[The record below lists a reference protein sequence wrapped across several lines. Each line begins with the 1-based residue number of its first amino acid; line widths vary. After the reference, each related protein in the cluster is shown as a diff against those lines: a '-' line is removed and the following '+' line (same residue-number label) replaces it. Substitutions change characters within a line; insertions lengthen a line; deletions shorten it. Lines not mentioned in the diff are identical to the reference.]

1 MSHDQTLNDG
11 ENPQEIKVENTS
23 EKNLNENLEEKDD
36 QIMVVDLEESDEP
49 EKEDDDSVISDDETH
64 LSSVSYEDYDLEAL
78 IPLAQDS
85 LVHTPLKAL
94 EILRDIRAAFYD
106 KFNVLKK
113 EAIND
118 FLESNENL
126 DEFSFE
132 FEPLVDKLNE
142 IITKANEARREEKKR
157 IEEEKQSN
165 LKKKKELITKL
176 EAIVSSDETEDSI
189 DAVREIQKEWRAIK
203 ALPHNEVQALWEKF
217 TFLMDKFYDTHSINI
232 ELKELDRK
240 KNLEAKIEL
249 VKKMS
254 ELHQEKSLKKSF
266 VLLRKYHDDFKNI
279 GPVPAESREGLWQA
293 FKAES
298 DAVYDAKKA
307 ELLVLDAEKEENLKH
322 KELLIEKISLI
333 APLHYS
339 NQNQWKEKSEEIE
352 NLFQEWK
359 KIGLVPKAKS
369 DEVWNTFRSFRNTFY
384 NNKRQFFSD
393 IAKKNTA
400 NLLLKEDLCK
410 QVEALLE
417 DENLEQITKEIIK
430 IQGLWKEIHTINNK
444 ESNALWKRFRQ
455 ACDTFFNKKKALYAD
470 RDQQELENYN
480 QKRAIIE
487 KLVQLKEA
495 EMQDDGF
502 AKLKSLTDEW
512 RSIGFVPRKKMKVNE
527 KYDQL
532 CDELFAKYRKNR
544 EGMKAEMAKEHY
556 SQILSLP
563 KGESRLQMEEQKLK
577 QKIKFVQDEIAQMEN
592 NMAFFSLSKGAQNLF
607 KDIEAKIEKS
617 KGQLER
623 LKIDLKSL
631 KKTVKESQEVKEE
644 SSEKSE

>member
-1 MSHDQTLNDG
+1 MSQDQTLNDG
-11 ENPQEIKVENTS
+11 ENPQVIKGENTS
-23 EKNLNENLEEKDD
+23 EGILNENLEGKDD
-36 QIMVVDLEESDEP
+36 KIIAVDLEESDEP
-49 EKEDDDSVISDDETH
+49 KKDDNDSVILDDETH
-64 LSSVSYEDYDLEAL
+64 LSSASYEDHDLKAL

-85 LVHTPLKAL
+85 LVQTPLKAL

-113 EAIND
+113 EAISD
-118 FLESNENL
+118 YLESNENL

-132 FEPLVDKLNE
+132 LEPLVDKLNE

-165 LKKKKELITKL
+165 LKKKRDLITKL
-176 EAIVSSDETEDSI
+176 EAIVSNDETEESI
-189 DAVREIQKEWRAIK
+189 AAVRQIQKEWRAIK
-203 ALPHNEVQALWEKF
+203 ALPHSEVQPLWEKF

-266 VLLRKYHDDFKNI
+266 VLLRKYHDDFKNF

-307 ELLVLDAEKEENLKH
+307 ELQVLDAEKEENLKH

-333 APLHYS
+333 APLNYS
-339 NQNQWKEKSEEIE
+339 NQNEWKEKSEEIE
-352 NLFQEWK
+352 NLFQDWK
-359 KIGLVPKAKS
+359 KIGIVPKTKS

-384 NNKRQFFSD
+384 NNKKQFFGE

-417 DENLEQITKEIIK
+417 DENLEQTTKEIIK

-470 RDQQELENYN
+470 RDHQELENYN
-480 QKRAIIE
+480 QKRSIIE

-495 EMQDDGF
+495 ELQDDGF
-502 AKLKSLTDEW
+502 AKLKALTDQW

-544 EGMKAEMAKEHY
+544 EGMKSEMAKEHY

-563 KGESRLQMEEQKLK
+563 KGASRLQMEEQKLK

-592 NMAFFSLSKGAQNLF
+592 NMSFFALSKGAQTLF

-644 SSEKSE
+644 PSEKSE

>member
-1 MSHDQTLNDG
+1 MSQDQTLNEG
-11 ENPQEIKVENTS
+11 ENPQVIKGENSSEEI
-23 EKNLNENLEEKDD
+23 LNENFEGKDD
-36 QIMVVDLEESDEP
+36 KIISVDLEESDEP
-49 EKEDDDSVISDDETH
+49 EKDDDDSVILDDETNV
-64 LSSVSYEDYDLEAL
+64 SSLSYEDFDLEAL

-85 LVHTPLKAL
+85 LVQTPLKAL

-106 KFNVLKK
+106 KFNILKK
-113 EAIND
+113 DAISD
-118 FLESNENL
+118 YLESHENL

-132 FEPLVDKLNE
+132 LEPLVDKLNE

-157 IEEEKQSN
+157 IEEEKNLN

-176 EAIVSSDETEDSI
+176 EAIVSSDETEESI
-189 DAVREIQKEWRAIK
+189 SAVREIQKEWRAIK
-203 ALPHNEVQALWEKF
+203 ALPHNEVQPLWEKF

-298 DAVYDAKKA
+298 DAVYEAKKA
-307 ELLVLDAEKEENLKH
+307 ELQVLDAEKEENLKY

-333 APLHYS
+333 APLNYS
-339 NQNQWKEKSEEIE
+339 SQNEWKEKSDEIE

-384 NNKRQFFSD
+384 NNKRQFFGD
-393 IAKKNTA
+393 ISKKNTA

-417 DENLEQITKEIIK
+417 DENLEQTTKEIIK
-430 IQGLWKEIHTINNK
+430 IQRQWKEIHTINNK

-455 ACDTFFNKKKALYAD
+455 SCDTFFNKKKALYAD
-470 RDQQELENYN
+470 RDQLELENYN

-487 KLVQLKEA
+487 ELVQLNDA
-495 EMQDDGF
+495 ALQDDGF
-502 AKLKSLTDEW
+502 AKLKTLTDQW
-512 RSIGFVPRKKMKVNE
+512 KSIGFVPRKKMKVNE

-544 EGMKAEMAKEHY
+544 EGMKSEMAKEHY

-563 KGESRLQMEEQKLK
+563 KGASRLQMEEQKLK

-592 NMAFFSLSKGAQNLF
+592 NMSFFALSKGAQTLF

-623 LKIDLKSL
+623 LKIDLRSL
-631 KKTVKESQEVKEE
+631 KKTVKESQKVKEDH
-644 SSEKSE
+644 SEKSE